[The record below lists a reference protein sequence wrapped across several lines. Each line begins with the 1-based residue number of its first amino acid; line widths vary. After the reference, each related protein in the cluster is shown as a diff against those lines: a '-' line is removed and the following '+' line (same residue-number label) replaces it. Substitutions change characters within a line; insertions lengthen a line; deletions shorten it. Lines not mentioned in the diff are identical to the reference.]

1 MPFRF
6 VSKTISWLQQL
17 DGRLVWRIDPPAGEQ
32 RTLKDV
38 YLTFDDGP
46 IPEVTPWV
54 LDTLSSLGV
63 KATFFCIGQNVAN
76 NQAIFERLKAEGH
89 AVGNH
94 TWDHPSG
101 WRTSARAYYRTV
113 LMCQTMTGTDMF
125 RPPYGRI
132 TNRQINA
139 LRKRFQVVMWDVLA
153 GDFEDGLT
161 GADCVDMVM
170 RKVRP
175 GSIIVFHDNLI
186 SQERMRHALPIVVQ
200 RLLAQG
206 YQFCTMPNK
215 AA

>member
-1 MPFRF
+1 MGLRL

-17 DGRLVWRIDPPAGEQ
+17 DGRMLWRVESDLPGPA
-32 RTLKDV
+32 RDKDV

-54 LDTLSSLGV
+54 LDTLKRLDV

-76 NQAIFERLKAEGH
+76 NPVIFDRLKAEGH

-101 WRTSARAYYRTV
+101 WRTSARGYFRTV
-113 LMCQTMTGTDMF
+113 LKCQGLTRTDMF

-132 TNRQINA
+132 TNRQINV
-139 LRKRFQVVMWDVLA
+139 LRKHFQLVMWDVLA

-161 GADCVDMVM
+161 GEDCVSVVM

-186 SQERMRHALPIVVQ
+186 SQKRMRYSMPIVVE
-200 RLLAQG
+200 RLLERG
-206 YQFCTMPNK
+206 YRFATLPHR
-215 AA
+215 AD